1 MKRGFIITMAAICW
15 GGSVSAQVTESAD
28 LTLTI
33 ERDPP
38 PTQVALSGF
47 TDLNLTYNAD
57 TGEFDTDDLTWPMCM
72 YSYEDEFTLT
82 LESTASNTAGIFT
95 LRESVSQIAFANM
108 GMVLH
113 RRSPTGETMEGLASF
128 RDGLVN
134 VVDLA
139 DAKQDETCSSHSNVH
154 FLLDFPTIQS
164 NVDFALRDPV
174 RNRISDPENFQY
186 SATFTLTME
195 PLL

>member
-1 MKRGFIITMAAICW
+1 MKKKIFAVLSAIVLV
-15 GGSVSAQVTESAD
+15 GTASAQVTESAD

-82 LESTASNTAGIFT
+82 LESTEANAAGNFT
-95 LRESVSQIAFANM
+95 LRESVGQVAIVNM
-108 GMVLH
+108 GMLLY
-113 RRSPTGETMEGLASF
+113 RRSPSGETMEGLASF

-139 DAKQDETCSSHSNVH
+139 DAKQDETCSSHPNVH
-154 FLLDFPTIQS
+154 FLLDFPAIQS
-164 NVDFALRDPV
+164 DVDFALRDPV

-186 SATFTLTME
+186 TATFTLTME

>member
-1 MKRGFIITMAAICW
+1 MKKTIFAAFSATVW
-15 GGSVSAQVTESAD
+15 VGTASAQVTESAD
-28 LTLTI
+28 LILTI
-33 ERDPP
+33 ESESA

-82 LESTASNTAGIFT
+82 LESTASNTAGIFS
-95 LRESVSQIAFANM
+95 LRESVSQIAIANM

-113 RRSPTGETMEGLASF
+113 RRSPTGETLEGLASF

-139 DAKQDETCSSHSNVH
+139 DAKQDETCSSHPNVH
-154 FLLDFPTIQS
+154 FLLEFPTIQGD
-164 NVDFALRDPV
+164 VDFALRDPV